1 MVGDICACLL
11 WFKQPEEQ
19 SNIVVKKVNESVCVW
34 GGGKYGVTGELVS
47 VFICVPCLLC
57 LAIALK

>member
-1 MVGDICACLL
+1 M
-11 WFKQPEEQ
+11 K
-19 SNIVVKKVNESVCVW
+19 VCVCVGG

-57 LAIALK
+57 LAVALK

>member
-1 MVGDICACLL
+1 ML

-19 SNIVVKKVNESVCVW
+19 SNIVVKKVNESVCV

-57 LAIALK
+57 LAVALK

>member
-1 MVGDICACLL
+1 ML